1 MPSYKLAQLA
11 ERDLEAIWDYS
22 FVNWGVSKASSY
34 LDDLLTTFELLAE
47 HPEMSWLRTEFIP
60 AVRIHQHAHHLIVY
74 LQDETDIHIV
84 RVLHESMNIS
94 DHI

>member
-1 MPSYKLAQLA
+1 MPGYKLTQVA
-11 ERDLEAIWDYS
+11 EQDLEVIWDYS
-22 FVNWGVSKASSY
+22 LANWGLNKASSY
-34 LDDLLTTFELLAE
+34 LDELLSSFELLAQ
-47 HPEMSWLRTEFIP
+47 HPEMSWLRTEFTP

-84 RVLHESMNIS
+84 RVLHERMNIS